1 MPSVRICTDF
11 LSATE
16 EVSINILVLESRWYK
31 VGNVRNYSQH
41 VEGMTLKMKATLFSE
56 TSVTVDMTNM
66 PEEALIPV
74 IYATRY
80 MLGGPGIKSP

>member
-1 MPSVRICTDF
+1 
-11 LSATE
+11 
-16 EVSINILVLESRWYK
+16 
-31 VGNVRNYSQH
+31 
-41 VEGMTLKMKATLFSE
+41 MTLKMEATIFSE

-80 MLGGPGIKSP
+80 MLGGPGIESP